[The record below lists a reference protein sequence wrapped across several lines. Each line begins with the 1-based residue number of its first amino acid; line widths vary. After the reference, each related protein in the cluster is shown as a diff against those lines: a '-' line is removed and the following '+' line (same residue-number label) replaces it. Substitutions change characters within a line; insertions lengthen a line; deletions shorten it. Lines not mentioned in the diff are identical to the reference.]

1 MQTYFF
7 KEKENLRNAAFHCD
21 FFNILKIVPNARKG
35 AVYYQMRSAVF
46 MKQIVS

>member
-1 MQTYFF
+1 MLHFIVT
-7 KEKENLRNAAFHCD
+7 